1 MAASPL
7 IMQFVG
13 YANSGK
19 TTIMTQLVRYFQSKH
34 FRVGV
39 IKHDGHDHDWDEG
52 KDTHR
57 FRQAGAPLVA
67 IQSQSKTGW
76 FEQAAVPL
84 EQLVARMEAAGA
96 EIVLIEGFK
105 RAHYRKLALI
115 RREADL
121 PLIADVTNCCGIVS
135 WLPLPPQKL
144 PVFSID
150 HGQQIGDFLLDLHEE
165 ERSADSGEDI

>member
-1 MAASPL
+1 MAALPL

-13 YANSGK
+13 FANSGK
-19 TTIMTQLVRYFQSKH
+19 TTIVTQLVRDFQSRH
-34 FRVGV
+34 HRVGV

-84 EQLVARMEAAGA
+84 ERLVARMEAAGA
-96 EIVLIEGFK
+96 DIVLIEGFK
-105 RAHYRKLALI
+105 RADYRKLAFI
-115 RREADL
+115 RSEADL
-121 PLIADVTNCCGIVS
+121 PLLAEVTNCCGIVS
-135 WLPLPPQKL
+135 WVPLAPQKL

-150 HGQQIGDFLLDLHEE
+150 DWRQIGDFLLDLHEQ
-165 ERSADSGEDI
+165 ERSADSGESI